1 MSSGHNTEIGKCPR
15 CHSRRC
21 GVPGGRYCGLTDE
34 EADAKIA
41 QERAK
46 AAAEVAEEYRLIDE
60 EIDRRAQELDDK
72 CRLQERQQEDE
83 KKRQKAAEKT
93 KTEEDARKVLTKIKK
108 DCPGDGE
115 ACIFSQLKPGE
126 PAITDGLCMFC
137 DPARLPKLAKTRN
150 GKIRLKQAL
159 NAFRAKDEEIYEAA
173 KAKLAALPADALLAL
188 DDGFGNYCPGD
199 GINACVFSSSQ
210 PGTKKAK
217 TKGKGTCVWC
227 EPGKFNKVLQ
237 NRKKLATIER
247 TLRQF
252 KAKNKEVYDMARSAS
267 LRGVKRLIEAAETK
281 SRPRSAIDKSS
292 EAALGRSI
300 RRRLRTKM
308 PAASCPR

>member
-34 EADAKIA
+34 EMDAKIA

-46 AAAEVAEEYRLIDE
+46 AAAKVAEEYRLIDE
-60 EIDRRAQELDDK
+60 ECDRMKQDLAR
-72 CRLQERQQEDE
+72 RRQASEQ
-83 KKRQKAAEKT
+83 QQAAEKKQQT
-93 KTEEDARKVLTKIKK
+93 AMEKAKLNEDAKKVLTKSIKE
-108 DCPGDGE
+108 CPGDGQD
-115 ACIFSQLKPGE
+115 CVFSQLKPGE

-188 DDGFGNYCPGD
+188 DDGFGDYCPGD

-237 NRKKLATIER
+237 NTKKFASIER

-252 KAKNKEVYDMARSAS
+252 KAKNKEVYDMAKERIPE
-267 LRGVKRLIEAAETK
+267 GVKRLIEAAETK